1 MARIFDVIEAPDMG
15 PKELVRRFPPQG
27 AGDFRIG
34 SQVIVRESQAAVFFR
49 DGKALDTFGPGRH
62 TITTANV
69 PLLIGLIG
77 KAFNNRSPFT
87 AEVYFVNL
95 REILDMRWGT
105 AEPITVADARFGMA
119 RLRAFG
125 RYSMQVTDPQM
136 FVNTVVGQQGLY
148 QTSQVEGFLRGIV
161 LNRLTDLL
169 GELQKP
175 LLELPKYYEEIS
187 AGVRAKIADEFAK
200 LGLTVKTFI
209 VESISP
215 TEEMAKAIE
224 ERIEVD
230 VLGGVGDFEAIQRAK
245 ALREAA
251 QASGEGGLAGMGV
264 GLGAGMALGQTF
276 GQQTTQ
282 RGGQA
287 APEEPP
293 AAAAATCPECGQAVP
308 AGAKFCP
315 NCGAKQ
321 PEGHFCPECGK
332 PVPAGAKFCPN
343 CGAKQP

>member
-1 MARIFDVIEAPDMG
+1 MARIFDVVEVPDMG
-15 PKELVRRFPPQG
+15 PSELVRRFPG
-27 AGDFRIG
+27 HGSGDFRIG

-49 DGKALDTFGPGRH
+49 DGKALDTFDPGRH
-62 TITTANV
+62 TITTANI
-69 PLLIGLIG
+69 PLLVGLVG
-77 KAFNNRSPFT
+77 TAFGGRTPFT

-95 REILDMRWGT
+95 REMLDMRWGT
-105 AEPITVADARFGMA
+105 TEPITVPDARFGMA

-125 RYSMQVTDPQM
+125 RYSMQVADPQA

-148 QTSQVEGFLRGIV
+148 QTSQVEGFLRGLV

-187 AGVRAKIADEFAK
+187 AGVRTKIADEFDK
-200 LGLTVKTFI
+200 LGLVVKTFL

-230 VLGGVGDFEAIQRAK
+230 VLGGVGDFADIQRAK

-251 QASGEGGLAGMGV
+251 QAGGEGGLAGLGV
-264 GLGAGMALGQTF
+264 GLGAGMSLGQAF
-276 GQQTTQ
+276 GQA
-282 RGGQA
+282 GQQA
-287 APEEPP
+287 QQPP
-293 AAAAATCPECGQAVP
+293 AAQQQAASPCPECGNPVP
-308 AGAKFCP
+308 AGSKFCP
-315 NCGAKQ
+315 NCGAKV
-321 PEGHFCPECGK
+321 EGHFCAECGK
-332 PVPAGAKFCPN
+332 PVPAGSKFCPN
-343 CGAKQP
+343 CGAEQK

>member
-1 MARIFDVIEAPDMG
+1 MARIFDVVEAPDMG
-15 PKELVRRFPPQG
+15 PKELVRRFPAHG
-27 AGDFRIG
+27 SGDFRLG
-34 SQVIVRESQAAVFFR
+34 SQVVVRESQAAVFFR

-62 TITTANV
+62 TITTANI
-69 PLLIGLIG
+69 PLLVGLIG
-77 KAFNNRSPFT
+77 KAFGNRTPFT

-95 REILDMRWGT
+95 REMIDMRWGT
-105 AEPITVADARFGMA
+105 AEPITVPDARFGMA

-125 RYSMQVTDPQM
+125 RYSMQVSDPQT
-136 FVNTVVGQQGLY
+136 FVNVVVGQQGLY
-148 QTSQVEGFLRGIV
+148 QTGQVEDFLRGVV

-175 LLELPKYYEEIS
+175 LLELPKFYEEIA
-187 AGVRAKIADEFAK
+187 AGVRAKISDEFDK
-200 LGLTVKTFI
+200 LGLIVKTFL

-224 ERIEVD
+224 ERIQVD

-251 QASGEGGLAGMGV
+251 QAGAEGGLAGLGV
-264 GLGAGMALGQTF
+264 GLGAGMSLGQAF
-276 GQQTTQ
+276 GQAGQQAQ
-282 RGGQA
+282 RPAG
-287 APEEPP
+287 EPP
-293 AAAAATCPECGQAVP
+293 AMAPCPECGKPVP
-308 AGAKFCP
+308 VGAKFCP

-321 PEGHFCPECGK
+321 ESHFCPECGQ

-343 CGAKQP
+343 CGAKQG

>member
-1 MARIFDVIEAPDMG
+1 MARIFDVVEAPDMG
-15 PKELVRRFPPQG
+15 PKELVRRFPPHG
-27 AGDFRIG
+27 AGDFRLG

-62 TITTANV
+62 TITTANI

-77 KAFNNRSPFT
+77 KAFSNRSPFT

-95 REILDMRWGT
+95 REMLDMRWGT
-105 AEPITVADARFGMA
+105 AEAITVPDARFGMA

-125 RYSMQVTDPQM
+125 RYSMQVAAPQT

-148 QTSQVEGFLRGIV
+148 QTPQIEDFLRGIV

-187 AGVRAKIADEFAK
+187 AGVRAKIADEFEK
-200 LGLTVKTFI
+200 LGLTVKTFV

-224 ERIEVD
+224 ERIQVD

-251 QASGEGGLAGMGV
+251 QASGEGGLAGLGV

-276 GQQTTQ
+276 GQQPG
-282 RGGQA
+282 R
-287 APEEPP
+287 APEQPL
-293 AAAAATCPECGQAVP
+293 AAAKACPQCGQPVP

-321 PEGHFCPECGK
+321 EEGGRFCPECGK